1 MKLSHFFIE
10 RPIFAIVISVVTVL
24 LGTIAF
30 TVLPVA
36 QYPEIAPPT
45 VVVQAQY
52 PGADPQTLAQTV
64 AEPIEQQVNG
74 VENML
79 YMSSVSAMD
88 GTMQLTVTFKLGT
101 DPNIAQVLV
110 QNRVAIAE
118 PQLPLEVRNIGVT
131 TQKQS
136 PDILMAIGLTSKNN
150 TYSPLYLSN
159 YAYTQI
165 EDTLKRIEGVGNVQL
180 FGAQP
185 YSMRIW
191 LNPDLMYSRGLTPDD
206 IVQAIQAQNV
216 QVAPGSIG
224 AEPARP
230 KTEFQLILST
240 KGRLITPEQFS
251 RIVIKQ

>member
-1 MKLSHFFIE
+1 MKLSNFFID
-10 RPIFAIVISVVTVL
+10 RPIFAIVISIVTVL
-24 LGTIAF
+24 LGAIAYTI
-30 TVLPVA
+30 LPVA

-52 PGADPQTLAQTV
+52 PGADPKTLAETV

-118 PQLPLEVRNIGVT
+118 PQLPLEVRNIGIT

-136 PDILMAIGLTSKNN
+136 PDILMAIGLTSKSN
-150 TYSPLYLSN
+150 TYTPLYLSN

-165 EDTLKRIEGVGNVQL
+165 EDSLKRIDGVGNVMVL
-180 FGAQP
+180 GAQP
-185 YSMRIW
+185 YSMRVW
-191 LNPDLMYSRGLTPDD
+191 LNPDLMFSRGLTADD
-206 IVQAIQAQNV
+206 VVSAVQAQNV
-216 QVAPGSIG
+216 KLRPEASAPSQHGPRRNFSSFST
-224 AEPARP
+224 P
-230 KTEFQLILST
+230 KA
-240 KGRLITPEQFS
+240 
-251 RIVIKQ
+251 V